1 MKRHL
6 KTQLLIGIFTI
17 GTSFTSCV
25 MAESLANNSTQ
36 SVTIKAK
43 RLNTEEKFHYDQE
56 QANHNI
62 QKVIITAKR
71 LSPEEKITYDKSVS
85 Q

>member
-6 KTQLLIGIFTI
+6 KTQLLIGILTI
-17 GTSFTSCV
+17 GTSFTSWV
-25 MAESLANNSTQ
+25 MAESLANNSTK
-36 SVTIKAK
+36 SDTIKAK
-43 RLNTEEKFHYDQE
+43 RLNTEEQSRHDQE
-56 QANHNI
+56 QANYNI

-71 LSPEEKITYDKSVS
+71 LSSEEKITYDKEVL

>member
-6 KTQLLIGIFTI
+6 KTQLLIGIFAI
-17 GTSFTSCV
+17 GTSFATGV
-25 MAESLANNSTQ
+25 MAENLANNSTQ

-43 RLNTEEKFHYDQE
+43 RLSTEEKFRYDQE

-71 LSPEEKITYDKSVS
+71 LSVKDKIAYDKLVS